1 MKKFTKNPRSFRTV
15 MVLTLL
21 GLIFG
26 AFVYGLIRYFVL
38 ASETDSGVFQQEVLS
53 VVLWEVL
60 PAVIL
65 LCVFFVI
72 FCIVLNYKVRIPVK
86 EFSAEIE
93 HFAEKTKNG
102 RAQAVISVGKELSG
116 LPPALSK
123 LSLDVRILIEENRRK
138 ASAETDAVV
147 RSEIAR
153 AIYDR
158 SIPERIAL
166 GGLDFGVCAR
176 LRAAKNFGGDFCD
189 AFAMD
194 RNRVCIA
201 IGDVWGKG
209 VPAALFAQALKAALR
224 ERVFTCPTLS
234 DAVNGI
240 NELLCKDNPDVCA
253 ATLFVGVFHPLTGE
267 LRYVNAGHLPPVVDG
282 ETPGF
287 LQMKPG
293 VVLGVYPDAK
303 LEEGYVVLQPGQGLV
318 LYTGGV
324 TEARNA
330 KGTFYDY
337 DRLLRTE
344 RALFDC
350 ALGAEYIADGLLDSV
365 TQFAEGAEQTDD
377 MAVLVLYYPNGI
389 QKMLR
394 PEMSELETMR
404 DLLFGWMKD
413 DPRKNKI
420 YLACE
425 EIFTNIVRHS
435 GASMVQMNCQR
446 EGANLVLRF
455 TDDGEPFNPLSV
467 KSEDRDLNEYGEGGM
482 GMAIIRQI
490 AGEIFYRTKG
500 NHNVLTIRF
509 PALQGLKG

>member
-93 HFAEKTKNG
+93 HFAEKTKSG

-189 AFAMD
+189 AFA
-194 RNRVCIA
+194 
-201 IGDVWGKG
+201 
-209 VPAALFAQALKAALR
+209 
-224 ERVFTCPTLS
+224 
-234 DAVNGI
+234 
-240 NELLCKDNPDVCA
+240 
-253 ATLFVGVFHPLTGE
+253 
-267 LRYVNAGHLPPVVDG
+267 
-282 ETPGF
+282 
-287 LQMKPG
+287 
-293 VVLGVYPDAK
+293 
-303 LEEGYVVLQPGQGLV
+303 
-318 LYTGGV
+318 
-324 TEARNA
+324 
-330 KGTFYDY
+330 
-337 DRLLRTE
+337 
-344 RALFDC
+344 
-350 ALGAEYIADGLLDSV
+350 LDKRR
-365 TQFAEGAEQTDD
+365 
-377 MAVLVLYYPNGI
+377 I
-389 QKMLR
+389 
-394 PEMSELETMR
+394 
-404 DLLFGWMKD
+404 
-413 DPRKNKI
+413 
-420 YLACE
+420 
-425 EIFTNIVRHS
+425 
-435 GASMVQMNCQR
+435 
-446 EGANLVLRF
+446 
-455 TDDGEPFNPLSV
+455 
-467 KSEDRDLNEYGEGGM
+467 
-482 GMAIIRQI
+482 
-490 AGEIFYRTKG
+490 
-500 NHNVLTIRF
+500 
-509 PALQGLKG
+509 